1 MEFDLPKS
9 SNSPIK
15 VIGVGGGGS
24 NAVNT
29 MFEKGIKGVDFIV
42 CNTDAQALD
51 VSPVTLKLQLGS
63 TLTAGQG
70 AGSIP
75 DVGMNAAIEN
85 LDDLTTMLGSDTRMV
100 FITAG
105 MGGGTGTGAGPVIA
119 AACKELDILTVGIVT
134 VPFKF
139 EGRKRSDQAKVGL
152 ANMRASVDT
161 LLVIRNDKLREL
173 YGNQSISEAFRNADQ
188 VLCTAAKGIAE
199 VITRTGQINVDMNDV
214 KTVMKDAGNAIMGS
228 GSASGDGRAQKAVT
242 SALESPLLNDNDI
255 TGANQVLLNITV
267 GSDEIL
273 MDEIMEITDHIQ
285 ESAGQN
291 AEVIWGYAI
300 DESLSEDVC
309 VTVIATG
316 FEAHEISTDS
326 EPKAPKITYL
336 TFGED
341 SNEVVDTIDRAV
353 PTNTEPEPEHI
364 EEEPF
369 LVTESLES
377 SEPQTELFKE
387 EVSLEETIDQDIVK
401 EDNQII
407 DESVIEDDDIVI
419 HNLDDAPLEE
429 SPKNT
434 FNLEEDKKEEE
445 ANEVNKIQS
454 RDAFLERQSQV
465 KRTLSDVKMKLR
477 LPGRI
482 SDLENEPAFKRRNVT
497 LDDVASSSESS
508 VSRFSI
514 NEEVDEHGERKIELR
529 DDNPYLHDNVD

>member
-387 EVSLEETIDQDIVK
+387 EVSLEETIDQDLVK

>member
-29 MFEKGIKGVDFIV
+29 MFEQGIKDVDFIV
-42 CNTDAQALD
+42 CNTDAQALN
-51 VSPVTLKLQLGS
+51 VSPVPLRVQLGS

-85 LDDLTTMLGSDTRMV
+85 LYELIEMLGSDTRMV

-139 EGRKRSDQAKVGL
+139 EGRKRADQAKEGL
-152 ANMRASVDT
+152 ANMRESVDT

-214 KTVMKDAGNAIMGS
+214 KTVMKNAGNAIMGS
-228 GSASGDGRAQKAVT
+228 GSASGEGRAYKAVT
-242 SALESPLLNDNDI
+242 TALESPLLNDNDI

-267 GSDEIL
+267 GSAEIL

-285 ESAGQN
+285 EAAGQS
-291 AEVIWGYAI
+291 AEVIWGYAT

-316 FEAHEISTDS
+316 FEAHEIIIDS
-326 EPKAPKITYL
+326 EPSAPKITYL
-336 TFGED
+336 PFGDD
-341 SNEVVDTIDRAV
+341 SNEVVDAVDRAV
-353 PTNTEPEPEHI
+353 PINSVKNK
-364 EEEPF
+364 EEAEEKKDVEEEVEPF
-369 LVTESLES
+369 LVTENTNTQ
-377 SEPQTELFKE
+377 EPQTELFTE
-387 EVSLEETIDQDIVK
+387 EAIE
-401 EDNQII
+401 
-407 DESVIEDDDIVI
+407 EDDIKI

-429 SPKNT
+429 SPNNT
-434 FNLEEDKKEEE
+434 FNLESDKQEEE
-445 ANEVNKIQS
+445 VNEINKVQS
-454 RDAFLERQSQV
+454 REAFLERQSQV
-465 KRTLSDVKMKLR
+465 KRTLNDVKMKLR

-497 LDDVASSSESS
+497 LDDVAPSSESS

-514 NEEVDEHGERKIELR
+514 NEDIDEHGDRKIELR